1 MKLQT
6 AAVDD
11 SLFFRR
17 CNNFQVT
24 TGWCNCSSRLPSPL
38 PLRTC
43 HSYWGWS
50 NTSDGV
56 QTDDQAPKTLLHS
69 CLIKWEASWPG
80 ADKSPHTFFFFFFFF
95 KYIIFLQ
102 IFIQS
107 LFLTLLVRPASSDL
121 QPHVLPFSLL
131 PSTFVL
137 PVMTLVILD
146 RFLHYP
152 VFPLSFSCA
161 HHFFPLHCLF
171 TYASPP
177 TPLTCFRCIE
187 GEIRGFWSKTTQLLP
202 WSA

>member
-80 ADKSPHTFFFFFFFF
+80 ADKSPHTFFFFSLNISSSYKSSFSPS
-95 KYIIFLQ
+95 FLHFLLDLHLL
-102 IFIQS
+102 IYNLMFC
-107 LFLTLLVRPASSDL
+107 LFP
-121 QPHVLPFSLL
+121 LL

>member
-80 ADKSPHTFFFFFFFF
+80 ADKSPHTFFFFFPLNISSSYKSSFSPS
-95 KYIIFLQ
+95 FLHFLLDLHLL
-102 IFIQS
+102 IYNLMFC
-107 LFLTLLVRPASSDL
+107 LFP
-121 QPHVLPFSLL
+121 LL

>member
-1 MKLQT
+1 MT
-6 AAVDD
+6 PYF
-11 SLFFRR
+11 SEG
-17 CNNFQVT
+17 VT
-24 TGWCNCSSRLPSPL
+24 TFRWPLGGVTALQDCHPHLPWELVTVIGADPTLLMAFKLMIKRL
-38 PLRTC
+38 
-43 HSYWGWS
+43 
-50 NTSDGV
+50 
-56 QTDDQAPKTLLHS
+56 KTLLHS

-80 ADKSPHTFFFFFFFF
+80 ADKSPHTFFFFFF

>member
-24 TGWCNCSSRLPSPL
+24 TGWCNCSSRLPSPP

-80 ADKSPHTFFFFFFFF
+80 ADKSPHTFFFFSLNISSSYKSSFSPS
-95 KYIIFLQ
+95 FLHFLLDLHLL
-102 IFIQS
+102 IYNLMFC
-107 LFLTLLVRPASSDL
+107 LFP
-121 QPHVLPFSLL
+121 LL

>member
-1 MKLQT
+1 MNICIPNKRLDMDFLNVVICIFFFFSFLFIFLTFSSKNHVWFAGFLNMKLQT

-80 ADKSPHTFFFFFFFF
+80 ADKSPHTFFFSLNISSSYKSSFSPS
-95 KYIIFLQ
+95 FLHFLLDLHLL
-102 IFIQS
+102 IYNLMFC
-107 LFLTLLVRPASSDL
+107 LFLS
-121 QPHVLPFSLL
+121 
-131 PSTFVL
+131 
-137 PVMTLVILD
+137 
-146 RFLHYP
+146 FLAL
-152 VFPLSFSCA
+152 LSF
-161 HHFFPLHCLF
+161 L
-171 TYASPP
+171 
-177 TPLTCFRCIE
+177 
-187 GEIRGFWSKTTQLLP
+187 
-202 WSA
+202 